1 MVEAVPREQIET
13 PSGAAR
19 ELRSVA
25 QLRMLHSLAARLNRL
40 TDIDEIGEAITSELR
55 TLIDY
60 HNCRVYLL
68 APDGETLEPIVFRGE
83 LTEYEGETYEELVT
97 KMGEGITGRV
107 AETGESFYTPN
118 ALEVDF
124 AVQIEGTSE
133 VVESILAVPLLYG
146 DRVTGV
152 IVLSNLGYDEY
163 DTQDMQLLEVLAS
176 HAAVALENARLF
188 QREREAAETS
198 SALLSLS
205 QALTGA
211 HDVSAV
217 LSKTVG
223 ALPGILAAGPAAAY
237 VRDPETA
244 AFVLTYAER
253 LDVATTDV
261 AVDGETAARF
271 LVSLDEPFILSR
283 DDVSRVPDRYVL
295 VDEPRSVLVAPIRWE
310 PDGFAA
316 LVVLAADPDATFSER
331 DLRLARGIA
340 DITSLALGSARRFHE
355 LERFHELVQS
365 LEAVFWEADPTTLQ
379 FRFLSRRAE
388 SMLTGPDQDR
398 QAPDRWGDHIDPQD
412 REGALDAVREAI
424 EGTVDRSVEYRA
436 RERDGKPVW
445 IRDLV
450 HVIRDPQRDPTA
462 LRGLMVDITGRKRA
476 EEALRQSERKYLEAF
491 RREREATQRL
501 RALDEMKNTFLEAVS
516 HDLRTPLTSILGS
529 ALTLEQA
536 GLDMDPA
543 DALDLLHRI
552 AGNAR
557 KLERLL
563 SDLLDLDRLQRGII
577 APQRRP
583 TDLGALVRHAV
594 EDPDLL
600 SGHPVDVDLD
610 PVVISVDAAK
620 VERIVENMLA
630 NAGRHTPEG
639 TRLWV
644 RVKPADGGALVVVE
658 DEGPGVPSELKE
670 AVFEPFRQ
678 GQSAASHS
686 PGVGVGLSLVSR
698 FAELHG
704 GRAWV
709 EDRLGGGASF
719 RVFLPDA

>member
-295 VDEPRSVLVAPIRWE
+295 VDEPRSVLVAPIR
-310 PDGFAA
+310 A
-316 LVVLAADPDATFSER
+316 LP
-331 DLRLARGIA
+331 
-340 DITSLALGSARRFHE
+340 
-355 LERFHELVQS
+355 
-365 LEAVFWEADPTTLQ
+365 
-379 FRFLSRRAE
+379 
-388 SMLTGPDQDR
+388 
-398 QAPDRWGDHIDPQD
+398 
-412 REGALDAVREAI
+412 
-424 EGTVDRSVEYRA
+424 RA
-436 RERDGKPVW
+436 RPEPRGGLLGGGPHHPAVPV
-445 IRDLV
+445 
-450 HVIRDPQRDPTA
+450 PQSPSRVDADRPGPRSA
-462 LRGLMVDITGRKRA
+462 GPRPVGRPHRPAGPRGGPGCRPRGD
-476 EEALRQSERKYLEAF
+476 
-491 RREREATQRL
+491 RR
-501 RALDEMKNTFLEAVS
+501 
-516 HDLRTPLTSILGS
+516 
-529 ALTLEQA
+529 
-536 GLDMDPA
+536 
-543 DALDLLHRI
+543 HR
-552 AGNAR
+552 R
-557 KLERLL
+557 
-563 SDLLDLDRLQRGII
+563 
-577 APQRRP
+577 PQRRVP
-583 TDLGALVRHAV
+583 GQGA
-594 EDPDLL
+594 
-600 SGHPVDVDLD
+600 
-610 PVVISVDAAK
+610 
-620 VERIVENMLA
+620 
-630 NAGRHTPEG
+630 
-639 TRLWV
+639 
-644 RVKPADGGALVVVE
+644 
-658 DEGPGVPSELKE
+658 
-670 AVFEPFRQ
+670 
-678 GQSAASHS
+678 
-686 PGVGVGLSLVSR
+686 
-698 FAELHG
+698 
-704 GRAWV
+704 
-709 EDRLGGGASF
+709 
-719 RVFLPDA
+719 

>member
-1 MVEAVPREQIET
+1 MVETGRRDQVEV
-13 PSGAAR
+13 PSGDAR
-19 ELRSVA
+19 EVRSVA

-40 TDIDEIGEAITSELR
+40 NDVHEIGEAVTAELR

-60 HNCRVYLL
+60 HNCRIYLL
-68 APDGETLEPIVFRGE
+68 AEDGITLEPIVFRGE
-83 LTEYEGETYEELVT
+83 LTEYEGETYDELVT
-97 KMGEGITGRV
+97 RVGEGITGHV
-107 AETGESFYTPN
+107 AASGESFYTPN
-118 ALEVDF
+118 ALDVEF
-124 AVQIEGTSE
+124 AVQIAGTSE
-133 VVESILAVPLLYG
+133 VVESIMAVPLLYE

-152 IVLSNLGYDEY
+152 IVLSNLGFDEF

-188 QREREAAETS
+188 QGEREAAETS
-198 SALLSLS
+198 SALLALL

-217 LSKTVG
+217 LSRTLG
-223 ALPGILAAGPAAAY
+223 TLPGLLPTGPVAAY
-237 VRDPETA
+237 VRDPETD
-244 AFVLTYAER
+244 AFVLTYAEGVE
-253 LDVATTDV
+253 LEAAEP

-271 LVSLDEPFILSR
+271 LMSLDEPFVLPR
-283 DDVSRVPDRYVL
+283 DVVEQVPHRYLL

-316 LVVLAADPDATFSER
+316 LVVLAPSAEETFSER

-340 DITSLALGSARRFHE
+340 DIASLAMGSARRFHE

-365 LEAVFWEADPTTLQ
+365 LEAVFWEADPDTLR

-388 SMLTGPDQDR
+388 LMLSGSTAG
-398 QAPDRWGDHIDPQD
+398 APPERWGDHVHPED
-412 REGALDAVREAI
+412 RDRALAALREAI
-424 EGTVDRSVEYRA
+424 HSDADRNAEYRA
-436 RERDGKPVW
+436 PGRSKEPIWLRDV
-445 IRDLV
+445 I
-450 HVIRDPQRDPTA
+450 HVIRDPQRDPVA
-462 LRGLMVDITGRKRA
+462 LRGLMIDITERKRA
-476 EEALRQSERKYLEAF
+476 EQALRRSERKYSEAF
-491 RREREATQRL
+491 RREREATQQL

-536 GLDMDPA
+536 GADMAED
-543 DALDLLHRI
+543 DARDLVRRI

-577 APQRRP
+577 SPQRRP
-583 TDLGALVRHAV
+583 ADLGALMRHAV
-594 EDPDLL
+594 AESDLL
-600 SGHPVDVDLD
+600 SGHPVELDVE
-610 PVVISVDAAK
+610 PVVASVDAAK

-639 TRLWV
+639 TRLWA
-644 RVKPADGGALVVVE
+644 RVKAVPGGTMLIVE
-658 DEGPGVPSELKE
+658 DDGPGVPSELRE

-678 GQSAASHS
+678 GQSGHAHS

-709 EDRLGGGASF
+709 EDRPGGGASF